1 MLLVLQAMAFAQ
13 QGSYTVIRTAGT
25 LPSSCVVGGFI
36 QKTGSSAGMYFC
48 SAPNTWSG
56 PLLLTASSG
65 TVTSV
70 TFTGDGT
77 VLSSTPSSAVTTSGT
92 LTAAIANAGAG
103 TILGN
108 TTSSSASPTY
118 SATPVLGVDNTTAGT
133 LTTANGSAAA
143 HTIWGSAAT
152 TTNTIKG
159 FTVVPTTGHMVTCTS
174 SGTTCTLTDGGAAAT
189 GTVTSVATT
198 SPITGG
204 TITGT
209 GTIACATCVVA
220 SSPGAGV
227 AHFAGSTQT
236 VTSSAIVGSDMT
248 NNTVTSTQMA
258 VVNNRRVCALP
269 VGDGTN
275 TVVSGDYSPFK
286 VGRCI
291 IPYAATIV
299 EVFAQSDAGT
309 PSFQL
314 QRRVGA
320 STVTDILSGA
330 LATAGTTKVCAKTGT
345 SATCID
351 GTTSSG
357 SITISTT
364 SLSAGD
370 ILEMK
375 SGTAS
380 TEKRTDVFVVYTV
393 N

>member
-1 MLLVLQAMAFAQ
+1 LRSIVSKLAIVLML
-13 QGSYTVIRTAGT
+13 
-25 LPSSCVVGGFI
+25 GGFAAAQINLGPSGLI
-36 QKTGSSAGMYFC
+36 QVKGTAQPTNGGTGTNTWTKGDLLCGTGTNTTGKLAIGPNTDILVADSTQTCGFKWTTPPTGSV
-48 SAPNTWSG
+48 
-56 PLLLTASSG
+56 SS
-65 TVTSV
+65 
-70 TFTGDGT
+70 
-77 VLSSTPSSAVTTSGT
+77 
-92 LTAAIANAGAG
+92 I
-103 TILGN
+103 
-108 TTSSSASPTY
+108 
-118 SATPVLGVDNTTAGT
+118 
-133 LTTANGSAAA
+133 
-143 HTIWGSAAT
+143 AT
-152 TTNTIKG
+152 TT
-159 FTVVPTTGHMVTCTS
+159 
-174 SGTTCTLTDGGAAAT
+174 
-189 GTVTSVATT
+189 
-198 SPITGG
+198 PIAGG
-204 TITGT
+204 TITTT
-209 GTIACATCVVA
+209 GTISCPTCVIA

-258 VVNNRRVCALP
+258 VVNNRRVCTLP

-275 TVVSGDYSPFK
+275 TVASGDYSPFK

-370 ILEMK
+370 ILEVK

-380 TEKRTDVFVVYTV
+380 TEKRTDIFVVFTV